1 MKTLLDDPRETTVSE
16 PRLVGTT
23 DEWQKDQVA
32 QETRLRDQYNRR
44 LALRRS
50 CELAPHQSFGA
61 DDVVVTA
68 RKFYDFLQGR

>member
-32 QETRLRDQYNRR
+32 QETRARDQYNRR
-44 LALRRS
+44 LALKKA
-50 CELAPHQSFGA
+50 CELAPHRGMA
-61 DDVVVTA
+61 DADVVEEA
-68 RKFYDFLQGR
+68 RRFFLFLSGQ